1 VRLDTG
7 CKLPTAG
14 TGAGVR
20 FDMSSALSWLIAK
33 FKLFFSQSNNV
44 PHTKKTHKIA
54 THKITALPENTDWL
68 KPKP

>member
-1 VRLDTG
+1 
-7 CKLPTAG
+7 
-14 TGAGVR
+14 
-20 FDMSSALSWLIAK
+20 MSSALSWLIAK